1 MIEQKKFRA
10 SYEIHSNQDLEHNVM
25 KKVIIIFL
33 NLATFAFSTSVF
45 HTMCKSSYCFHFID
59 FLYKMKKYK
68 RIKKYF
74 HFTSRSNSYK
84 KLFMKILFMKREQR
98 I

>member
-1 MIEQKKFRA
+1 
-10 SYEIHSNQDLEHNVM
+10 M

-45 HTMCKSSYCFHFID
+45 HTMCKSSYFFHFID
-59 FLYKMKKYK
+59 SLYKMKKYK

-84 KLFMKILFMKREQR
+84 KLKFARNFILFMKREQR
-98 I
+98 IWVISGTELRP